1 MTESSTP
8 TLSNEQLGEV
18 LRLIKGADTVEF
30 KLTVPDARPRV
41 GRGRARDGRA
51 RRPDPPG
58 RVLRHPRP
66 DAEPARRRGASAPRA
81 GQRGDTVVKL
91 RPIDPA
97 DVPPKVRK
105 DPGFGIEVDAM
116 PGGFV
121 CSGSM
126 KATLDDYRVKE
137 TFAGSR
143 PLSKLLTK
151 EQRRF
156 FADHAPEGVALDDL
170 ATLGPDQRPQAQVHA
185 RRVRPPPGGRTVA
198 LPRRRRACSS
208 CRRSA
213 RRPRLPGRRRTK
225 AFLAGRGID
234 LSGAQATKTR
244 TGAGLLRRPA
254 RSRRLMMPTVAVES
268 GSPSTNERARSRR
281 IWSTS

>member
-18 LRLIKGADTVEF
+18 LRLIKGSDSVEL
-30 KLTVPDARPRV
+30 KLTVPDADHASAVAALEMDVLDAQIRQVVFFDTPDLTLNQHGV
-41 GRGRARDGRA
+41 VVRGRRVQGRD
-51 RRPDPPG
+51 
-58 RVLRHPRP
+58 
-66 DAEPARRRGASAPRA
+66 
-81 GQRGDTVVKL
+81 GDTVVKL

-97 DVPPKVRK
+97 DVPAKVRK

-143 PLSKLLTK
+143 PLSKLLTR

-170 ATLGPDQRPQAQVHA
+170 ARLGPINVLKLKFTPGEYGRK
-185 RRVRPPPGGRTVA
+185 PGGRTVV
-198 LPRRRRACSS
+198 LPRRDAACSS

-213 RRPRLPGRRRTK
+213 PRAKPSRWPPRRSRSWPVGASTSVACRRR
-225 AFLAGRGID
+225 
-234 LSGAQATKTR
+234 
-244 TGAGLLRRPA
+244 RRAWRWTTSPA
-254 RSRRLMMPTVAVES
+254 SSRPPHS
-268 GSPSTNERARSRR
+268 
-281 IWSTS
+281 

>member
-8 TLSNEQLGEV
+8 TLSNEQLSEV
-18 LRLIKGADTVEF
+18 LRLIKGADSVEL
-30 KLTVPDARPRV
+30 KLTVPDTDHGSAVTALEMDVLTAQIRQVVFFDTPDLTLNQNGV
-41 GRGRARDGRA
+41 VVRGRRVQGRA
-51 RRPDPPG
+51 
-58 RVLRHPRP
+58 
-66 DAEPARRRGASAPRA
+66 
-81 GQRGDTVVKL
+81 GDTVVKL

-143 PLSKLLTK
+143 PLSKLLTS

-170 ATLGPDQRPQAQVHA
+170 ARLGPINVLKLKFT
-185 RRVRPPPGGRTVA
+185 PGEF
-198 LPRRRRACSS
+198 
-208 CRRSA
+208 
-213 RRPRLPGRRRTK
+213 GRRLVAELWFYPDATRLLELSTKCAPAEGFQVAAELK

-244 TGAGLLRRPA
+244 LALDYFAGQLTA
-254 RSRRLMMPTVAVES
+254 AAS
-268 GSPSTNERARSRR
+268 
-281 IWSTS
+281 

>member
-18 LRLIKGADTVEF
+18 LRLIKGSDTVEL
-30 KLTVPDARPRV
+30 KLTVPDGDHASAVAALEMDVLDAQIRQVVFFDTPDLTLNQHGV
-41 GRGRARDGRA
+41 VVRGRRVQGRD
-51 RRPDPPG
+51 
-58 RVLRHPRP
+58 
-66 DAEPARRRGASAPRA
+66 
-81 GQRGDTVVKL
+81 GDTVVKL

-97 DVPPKVRK
+97 DVPAKVRK

-143 PLSKLLTK
+143 PLSKLLTG

-156 FADHAPEGVALDDL
+156 FADHAPRGWRSTTWPGWVRS
-170 ATLGPDQRPQAQVHA
+170 TSSSSSSRPASTA
-185 RRVRPPPGGRTVA
+185 A
-198 LPRRRRACSS
+198 SS
-208 CRRSA
+208 SLNCGSTPT
-213 RRPRLPGRRRTK
+213 RPRLLELSTK
-225 AFLAGRGID
+225 CAPSEAFQVAAETKTFLAGRGID
-234 LSGAQATKTR
+234 LSGVQATKTR
-244 TGAGLLRRPA
+244 MALDYFAGQLA
-254 RSRRLMMPTVAVES
+254 AA
-268 GSPSTNERARSRR
+268 PS
-281 IWSTS
+281 